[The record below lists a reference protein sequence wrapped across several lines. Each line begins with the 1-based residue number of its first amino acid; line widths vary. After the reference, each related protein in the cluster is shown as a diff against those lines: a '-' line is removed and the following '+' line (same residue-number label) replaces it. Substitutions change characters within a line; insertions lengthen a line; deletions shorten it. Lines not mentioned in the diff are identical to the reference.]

1 MYNKQ
6 KVSHIKED
14 WYRML
19 VKDFDFIQTAQN
31 YDPIR
36 KIAKHECLK
45 YVKPKVGE
53 FACRRRQ

>member
-19 VKDFDFIQTAQN
+19 VKDFDFIQTAQD
-31 YDPIR
+31 YYEIK
-36 KIAKHECLK
+36 KIAKHKYLK
-45 YVKPKVGE
+45 YVKSKVVE